1 MEILITK
8 IVLLEEKIGK
18 ILEQISYLELVEF
31 VIVNG
36 VVTKTSDYIQ
46 VLNKKVEV
54 LSEEKVKIIE
64 ELMKLDIELF
74 YQTYQS
80 VAYAPKDKLKMTKI
94 LTIFDLIE
102 RKNTEMEELKL

>member
-54 LSEEKVKIIE
+54 LSEEKVRIIE

-74 YQTYQS
+74 YQAYQS
-80 VAYAPKDKLKMTKI
+80 VAYAPKDKLKMMKI